1 MSSSFQS
8 TAFNSAASPVDTFV
22 APPRVQ
28 PKTGAEELA
37 TILQTINPTL
47 QQFIGQKL
55 QEKKQQN
62 IQAGQLQVLG
72 SDPKGIDKLKK
83 ELEKKEGKRFARNF
97 VGGNIFTQYGI
108 EKQIAIN
115 LGNASEAKTKKFFD
129 EYVVNVELPNGQIV
143 KQPLSQFDVGSSQF
157 NQAVNDFQETSL
169 MNTRGIRPEI
179 VNQFLLPKQNLAL
192 QKAFNK
198 HQEARSEAKIQ
209 LATTSFANSIL
220 SSWNN
225 IDNINDSIELNYI
238 DDDYSEQD
246 FNLTGLS
253 QAESIA
259 LEEIQENADYMVSI
273 GLSELVS
280 PASFENY
287 IQNSVNTIIQSYKDS
302 DMSETEALQEV
313 DDFIDFI
320 GKIKVGPKNTNKK
333 NQVIQKDL
341 KSFLD
346 ANNTI
351 INLKKEVYKELNEFK
366 KQELEFAENAKQND
380 ITKRLDQLDFSSDNE
395 KVILNNAKII
405 SELKKEYKGELDFID
420 TEVTLKNF
428 NVDGW
433 FLGFQKRWIDGDFDG
448 NKLAARTE
456 LTNFMVSLGSS
467 ATKEDRT
474 EAKRLDTLVKSQS
487 GQGLLTQYP
496 EIKGL
501 IKYGDK
507 VVSSF
512 QNPLTKTFEM
522 TNQDQQRKYDLDQFF
537 RQELEAVIIDVDIDD
552 KQKKQIIKDLQSFY
566 KGQLTEI
573 LKQTYIFNNP
583 ENDIQG
589 MADNLYQ
596 INPETGELELKNNN
610 NTNSMPNDSGSGSNN
625 NQLKGLNL
633 SSLNTP
639 ENQQIVSDVVNTLG
653 GRDGSLIA
661 MANPTDTETT
671 TIVGSEEPSGVKR
684 FEANFPLF
692 YKLAKDAGHKF
703 PEVTAAQVMLETSNG
718 ASPSATNNYL
728 GLKATKDEADKG
740 QATLQNTQE
749 NIEGKNIDIQDN
761 FKNFDSLQ
769 DMMSQYK
776 TQWNDDFMGR
786 KGTVNVSTAE
796 EAAKLLQ
803 ANAYAT
809 DPDYA
814 KKIMQLITDAKRNP
828 PLF

>member
-1 MSSSFQS
+1 MTQSFRGTSFQP
-8 TAFNSAASPVDTFV
+8 SANPVDTFEQGVRV
-22 APPRVQ
+22 APKSGIQ
-28 PKTGAEELA
+28 SLAETLA
-37 TILQTINPTL
+37 AVNPT
-47 QQFIGQKL
+47 IQKYL
-55 QEKKQQN
+55 SNQIDTKIAQN
-62 IQAGQLQVLG
+62 IQAGQSQVLA
-72 SDPKGIDKLKK
+72 STPEGIDKIKK
-83 ELEKKEGKRFARNF
+83 ELEKNEGKRFARNF
-97 VGGNIFTQYGI
+97 IGGNVYTQYGI
-108 EKQIAIN
+108 EKQLAIN
-115 LGNASEAKTKKFFD
+115 LGNASEVKTKKFFD
-129 EYVVNVELPNGQIV
+129 EYIVDVELPSGQIV
-143 KQPLSQFDVGSSQF
+143 RQPLSQFDVGSSQF
-157 NQAVNDFQETSL
+157 NEAVNEFQETSL
-169 MNTRGIRPEI
+169 MNTRGIRPEL
-179 VNQFLLPKQNLAL
+179 VNKYILPKQNLAY
-192 QKAFNK
+192 QKALNK

-225 IDNINDSIELNYI
+225 IDNIKDSIELNYI

-273 GLSELVS
+273 GLSEAVS

-320 GKIKVGPKNTNKK
+320 GKVKVGPKNTNKK

-346 ANNTI
+346 ANNSI
-351 INLKKEVYKELNEFK
+351 INIKKEVYKELNEFK

-380 ITKRLDQLDFSSDNE
+380 ITKRLDQLDFSSDDE

-405 SELKKEYKGELDFID
+405 SALKKEYKGELDFID

-433 FLGFQKRWIDGDFDG
+433 FLGFQKRWIDGEFDG

-474 EAKRLDTLVKSQS
+474 EFKRLDTLVKSQS

-496 EIKGL
+496 EIKGV
-501 IKYGDK
+501 IKFGEK
-507 VVSSF
+507 VLS
-512 QNPLTKTFEM
+512 TK
-522 TNQDQQRKYDLDQFF
+522 NQFGFDIMSGSKVEQKYDLDFKLKQDL
-537 RQELEAVIIDVDIDD
+537 ELVIVDSELTNKEKKDKIDD
-552 KQKKQIIKDLQSFY
+552 LIKGYKEQIGKIKNGSYTFFD
-566 KGQLTEI
+566 ED
-573 LKQTYIFNNP
+573 NNISEQQP
-583 ENDIQG
+583 
-589 MADNLYQ
+589 
-596 INPETGELELKNNN
+596 INTPNN
-610 NTNSMPNDSGSGSNN
+610 SGSGSNN
-625 NQLKGLNL
+625 NQLEGMNLN
-633 SSLNTP
+633 SLNTSK
-639 ENQQIVSDVVNTLG
+639 NQKMVSDVVNTLG

-661 MANPTDTETT
+661 MANPTDTEKT

-728 GLKATKDEADKG
+728 GLKATKDETDKG